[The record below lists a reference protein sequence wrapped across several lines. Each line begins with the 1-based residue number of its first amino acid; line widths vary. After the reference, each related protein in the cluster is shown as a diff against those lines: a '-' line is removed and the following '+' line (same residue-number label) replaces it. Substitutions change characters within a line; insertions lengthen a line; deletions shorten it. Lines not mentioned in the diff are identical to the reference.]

1 VSDQAAFCATVVDEW
16 VRHGAAHAVVAPGSR
31 STPLALALAA
41 RPEVALH
48 VVLDERSAAFTALG
62 LGRAIGVP
70 AILLCTSGTAAV
82 GFHAAVVEAGL
93 SLVPMLVCTADR
105 PPELHQVGAPQAIE
119 QVGLYGTAPVWAVDV
134 DPRSWPPSSW
144 RSLASRAA
152 LAAATGPVHLNLRF
166 REPLL
171 GDPEGDLPAA
181 RPDAR
186 PWHQEVVVEG
196 LEKATRLRRSG
207 PGGPGLDLTDSRRVL
222 VIAGEG
228 CDLRWA
234 EAAAAGPWPVLADP
248 LSGWRVPGPATV
260 AGFDAIVRH
269 LPATGD
275 LAPDLVVHLGRPP
288 ASRALGEWFDRGSAR
303 HVLVDPAGRWLD
315 PARRADALVTAAP
328 DALLRTWQEEL
339 PPAEAGWLTRWQRAE
354 ASAQRAISTVLGRHP
369 EVTEPGLARD
379 LTTHLPDGAALV
391 VSSSMPIR
399 DVEWFALPRQGLQL
413 HANRGANGIDGV
425 TSTALGVAL
434 AGAGRPTACLLGDL
448 AFLHDSGA
456 LAGLAA
462 RPCALTLVVIDNH
475 GGGIFSF
482 LPQATQLPPDRF
494 EQLFGTP
501 QPVDL
506 KALAAAHGIPVTEV
520 TIAAGL
526 EPALAKA
533 TSAGGVRILLA
544 RTDRTT
550 NVAIHQELAAA
561 VGAALEQR
569 AAG

>member
-1 VSDQAAFCATVVDEW
+1 VSRQAAFCAALVDEW

-48 VVLDERSAAFTALG
+48 VMLDERSAAFTALG
-62 LGRAIGVP
+62 LGRATGVP

-134 DPRSWPPSSW
+134 DPQSWPPSSW

-171 GDPEGDLPAA
+171 GDPECDLPPP
-181 RPDAR
+181 RGGRR
-186 PWHQEVVVEG
+186 PWHQS
-196 LEKATRLRRSG
+196 LATDVTLAESDD
-207 PGGPGLDLTDSRRVL
+207 GLDLADSRRVL
-222 VIAGEG
+222 VVAGDG
-228 CDLRWA
+228 CDPRWA
-234 EAAAAGPWPVLADP
+234 EAAVTGPWPVLADP

-260 AGFDAIVRH
+260 AAFDAIARH
-269 LPATGD
+269 VAPDGD
-275 LAPDLVVHLGRPP
+275 LAPDLVLHLGRPP
-288 ASRALGEWFDRGSAR
+288 ASRALGEWFDRGGAR

-315 PARRADALVTAAP
+315 PARRADFHVTAAP
-328 DALLRTWQEEL
+328 DALLRRWQEDL
-339 PPAEAGWLTRWQRAE
+339 PPAEDGWLTRWQRAE
-354 ASAQRAISTVLGRHP
+354 ATAQRAISTVLGRHP
-369 EVTEPGLARD
+369 EVTEPGLARE
-379 LTTHLPDGAALV
+379 LTAHLPDGAALV

-399 DVEWFALPRQGLQL
+399 DVAWFAQPRRGLQL

-425 TSTALGVAL
+425 TSTVLGVAL

-456 LAGLAA
+456 LAGIAA

-482 LPQATQLPPDRF
+482 LPQASQLPPDRF

-506 KALAAAHGIPVTEV
+506 AALAAAHGLPVTEV
-520 TIAAGL
+520 GAAADL
-526 EPALAKA
+526 APALAAA
-533 TSAGGVRILLA
+533 TAAGGVRILLA
-544 RTDRTT
+544 RTDRAA
-550 NVAIHQELAAA
+550 NVAVHQELSAA
-561 VGAALEQR
+561 VGAALEQG